1 MSANGTVSIVW
12 AGGED
17 QFCLSKVGL
26 ILDLEDKCKAGI
38 GVIAGRL
45 ESGAYGINEVRET
58 IRLGLIGGGKT
69 PDQAMSAVRNHVDEN
84 PLSHS
89 VLLAYAIV
97 RAVLFGAP
105 ADDHVGKQEPEAME
119 NPGFTTTTGASDDLK

>member
-38 GVIAGRL
+38 GIIAGRL
-45 ESGAYGINEVRET
+45 ESGTYGLNDVRET
-58 IRLGLIGGGKT
+58 IRLGLMGGGKT
-69 PDQAMSAVRNHVDEN
+69 PDKAMTLVRNNVDEN

-89 VLLAYAIV
+89 VLLAYAII

-105 ADDHVGKQEPEAME
+105 KDDTVGKQMPEADQ
-119 NPGFTTTTGASDDLK
+119 NPGFTTTTDASDDPK